1 MPSKKPVRRER
12 LWAVATFAGIALA
25 TVAAL
30 DFLVTGGFDFAAQR
44 TTSTYADPLTDVAAP
59 APASAVT
66 ALAWSDP
73 VLADPV
79 EPALAEDAL
88 PAEELIEG
96 SADEPDHDVAAPSE
110 DELYR
115 EIARLYAEQ
124 DERAARAAEEE
135 AQALQDAEE
144 DEAPLYDER
153 DLNPD
158 PSAPDSEF

>member
-1 MPSKKPVRRER
+1 MPDERSARRER
-12 LWAVATFAGIALA
+12 LWAVATFAGIGLA

-30 DFLVTGGFDFAAQR
+30 DFLVTGGFDFGAQR
-44 TTSTYADPLTDVAAP
+44 TTSTYADPLTAVAAP

-73 VLADPV
+73 AIADPV
-79 EPALAEDAL
+79 EPALADDAL
-88 PAEELIEG
+88 PVEELIEG
-96 SADEPDHDVAAPSE
+96 SADEPAHDIDAPSE

-115 EIARLYAEQ
+115 EITRLYAEQ
-124 DERAARAAEEE
+124 DERAAQAAEEE